1 MSELSG
7 VLLKALMGKFDE
19 VSVLVEENHR
29 VMVKLWN
36 TEPSVTQSWLET
48 NIHLRLAKSGR
59 LWVLSYEARDPVYIL
74 KHAENLLKIADR
86 VEQSELYA
94 PLPEPGVCKP
104 LSGVYDGKVES
115 YMDDP
120 SGLVGEI
127 IDSSI
132 SQGVDR
138 VAGALTLTKS
148 KITLVNSR
156 GFECEEYKTSVEAYA
171 RAFKGDY
178 SGHWAYG
185 QTGVNIQAIR
195 EVGRKAGYYAS
206 ITSKRVDVSPGEYRV
221 AVSPLVVGNLFN
233 YLSFMSSA
241 LYVLIGFSVFA
252 KYRPGEKIGS
262 ENVSLYDKPRDTMLP
277 GARGFD
283 DEGVE
288 TFDKPIIEHGVV
300 KNILHNTGTASKM
313 QAKST
318 GNAGWIYPSPWN
330 LEIASG
336 DLKEEEIPSV
346 LGSGLI
352 ILNNWYTRLQNYYE
366 GYFSTVSRDM
376 ALLVKNGE
384 IEGHVGR
391 VRIATSFPRLLN
403 NVIGVSRERYDISW
417 WEVRIPARAPFMIL
431 ENIQVT
437 KPEV

>member
-1 MSELSG
+1 
-7 VLLKALMGKFDE
+7 
-19 VSVLVEENHR
+19 
-29 VMVKLWN
+29 
-36 TEPSVTQSWLET
+36 
-48 NIHLRLAKSGR
+48 
-59 LWVLSYEARDPVYIL
+59 
-74 KHAENLLKIADR
+74 
-86 VEQSELYA
+86 
-94 PLPEPGVCKP
+94 
-104 LSGVYDGKVES
+104 
-115 YMDDP
+115 
-120 SGLVGEI
+120 
-127 IDSSI
+127 
-132 SQGVDR
+132 
-138 VAGALTLTKS
+138 
-148 KITLVNSR
+148 
-156 GFECEEYKTSVEAYA
+156 
-171 RAFKGDY
+171 
-178 SGHWAYG
+178 
-185 QTGVNIQAIR
+185 
-195 EVGRKAGYYAS
+195 
-206 ITSKRVDVSPGEYRV
+206 
-221 AVSPLVVGNLFN
+221 
-233 YLSFMSSA
+233 
-241 LYVLIGFSVFA
+241 VLIGFSVFA

-330 LEIASG
+330 LEIACG

-417 WEVRIPARAPFMIL
+417 WEVRTPTRAPFMIL